1 MTTMQQAY
9 VQVVSVALGLCKIH
23 TILNRMVKAAQLRLG
38 GFFVCKKLRI
48 GLDILKVIQNHIYF
62 VCCVMRRLAMKTLK
76 ENIITVEDIKAEI
89 EKAEFDVPREDE
101 DFGDRYDRLHA
112 EWAVKGLKKYR
123 DELKEAF
130 ADKDHFKDWVIDRWG
145 NVDTFIAVINEELR
159 LRSIESIREA
169 SECAALMK
177 IFIPSESG
185 SRDEAEEKVKRNLEE
200 ALEEHDQRILNI
212 FDVEVV
218 PLLTWCEELLVM
230 KAFLTND
237 FYMKGTFTDELKQIY
252 INVFTLLDRNLSE
265 KVECSNA
272 HSFEY
277 YVDLEDEWEY
287 LYLDDLNPVEELL
300 AILPGSPYE
309 CDVMYYAHSINWS
322 IKNKHVN
329 TFKEKCKELYNS
341 LDK

>member
-1 MTTMQQAY
+1 
-9 VQVVSVALGLCKIH
+9 
-23 TILNRMVKAAQLRLG
+23 
-38 GFFVCKKLRI
+38 
-48 GLDILKVIQNHIYF
+48 
-62 VCCVMRRLAMKTLK
+62 MRRLAMKTLK

-123 DELKEAF
+123 DELKETF

-200 ALEEHDQRILNI
+200 ALEEHDQRIINI
-212 FDVEVV
+212 FDVEIV
-218 PLLTWCEELLVM
+218 PLLQWNEELLAM

-237 FYMKGTFTDELKQIY
+237 FYMKGSFSDKLKEIY
-252 INVFTLLDRNLSE
+252 TNVFTLLDRNLPE
-265 KVECSNA
+265 KVEYSDA

-309 CDVMYYAHSINWS
+309 CDVMYFAHSINWS

-329 TFKEKCKELYNS
+329 TFKEKCKGLYNS
-341 LDK
+341 LYQ

>member
-1 MTTMQQAY
+1 MF
-9 VQVVSVALGLCKIH
+9 VVL
-23 TILNRMVKAAQLRLG
+23 
-38 GFFVCKKLRI
+38 
-48 GLDILKVIQNHIYF
+48 Y
-62 VCCVMRRLAMKTLK
+62 RRLAMKTLK

-123 DELKEAF
+123 DELKETF

-200 ALEEHDQRILNI
+200 ALEEHDQRIINI

-218 PLLTWCEELLVM
+218 PLLQWNEELLVM

-265 KVECSNA
+265 KIEYSNA

-277 YVDLEDEWEY
+277 YTDLEDEWEY

-309 CDVMYYAHSINWS
+309 CDVMYYAKSINWK
-322 IKNKHVN
+322 IKNEHVN
-329 TFKEKCKELYNS
+329 TFKEKWQELYDS
-341 LDK
+341 LN

>member
-1 MTTMQQAY
+1 ME
-9 VQVVSVALGLCKIH
+9 
-23 TILNRMVKAAQLRLG
+23 
-38 GFFVCKKLRI
+38 
-48 GLDILKVIQNHIYF
+48 
-62 VCCVMRRLAMKTLK
+62 TLK
-76 ENIITVEDIKAEI
+76 ENIITVEDITAEI
-89 EKAEFDVPREDE
+89 EKAELEVPREDE
-101 DFGDRYDRLHA
+101 DFDDRYDRLHA

-130 ADKDHFKDWVIDRWG
+130 ADKEHFKDWVIDLWG
-145 NVDTFIAVINEELR
+145 DVNTFIAVINEELR

-177 IFIPSESG
+177 IFISSESG

-212 FDVEVV
+212 YDVEVV

-237 FYMKGTFTDELKQIY
+237 FYMKGSFSDKLKEIY
-252 INVFTLLDRNLSE
+252 TNVFTLLDRNLPE
-265 KVECSNA
+265 KVEYSDA

-287 LYLDDLNPVEELL
+287 LYLDDLNPIEELL
-300 AILPGSPYE
+300 AMLPGSPYE
-309 CDVMYYAHSINWS
+309 CDVMYYANSINWS

-341 LDK
+341 LNK

>member
-1 MTTMQQAY
+1 
-9 VQVVSVALGLCKIH
+9 
-23 TILNRMVKAAQLRLG
+23 
-38 GFFVCKKLRI
+38 
-48 GLDILKVIQNHIYF
+48 
-62 VCCVMRRLAMKTLK
+62 MKTLK
-76 ENIITVEDIKAEI
+76 ENIFTVEDIKAEI

-130 ADKDHFKDWVIDRWG
+130 ADKEYFKDWVIDIWG
-145 NVDTFIAVINEELR
+145 DVNTFIAIINEELR

-169 SECAALMK
+169 SECGALMK
-177 IFIPSESG
+177 IYISSEHG
-185 SRDEAEEKVKRNLEE
+185 PRDVAEEMVKRNLEE
-200 ALEEHDQRILNI
+200 ALEDHDQRIINI
-212 FDVEVV
+212 FDVELV
-218 PLLTWCEELLVM
+218 PLLQWNEELLAM

-265 KVECSNA
+265 KVEYSNA

-277 YVDLEDEWEY
+277 YTDLEDEWEF

-309 CDVMYYAHSINWS
+309 CDVMYYAKSINKL
-322 IKNKHVN
+322 IKRNYIDTLKVEYNK
-329 TFKEKCKELYNS
+329 LYEN
-341 LDK
+341 LVMR

>member
-1 MTTMQQAY
+1 
-9 VQVVSVALGLCKIH
+9 
-23 TILNRMVKAAQLRLG
+23 
-38 GFFVCKKLRI
+38 
-48 GLDILKVIQNHIYF
+48 
-62 VCCVMRRLAMKTLK
+62 MKTLK

-123 DELKEAF
+123 DELKKAF
-130 ADKDHFKDWVIDRWG
+130 ADKEHFEDWVIERWG
-145 NVDTFIAVINEELR
+145 NVDTLIAVINEELR

-169 SECAALMK
+169 SECGALMK
-177 IFIPSESG
+177 IYISSEHG
-185 SRDEAEEKVKRNLEE
+185 PRDVAEEMVKRNLEE
-200 ALEEHDQRILNI
+200 ALEDHDQRIINI
-212 FDVEVV
+212 FDVELV
-218 PLLTWCEELLVM
+218 PLLQWNEELLAM

-265 KVECSNA
+265 KVEYSNA

-277 YVDLEDEWEY
+277 YTDLEDEWEF

-309 CDVMYYAHSINWS
+309 CDVMYYAKSINKL
-322 IKNKHVN
+322 IKRNYIDTLKVEYNK
-329 TFKEKCKELYNS
+329 LYEN
-341 LDK
+341 LVMR

>member
-1 MTTMQQAY
+1 
-9 VQVVSVALGLCKIH
+9 
-23 TILNRMVKAAQLRLG
+23 
-38 GFFVCKKLRI
+38 
-48 GLDILKVIQNHIYF
+48 
-62 VCCVMRRLAMKTLK
+62 MRRLAMKTLK

-130 ADKDHFKDWVIDRWG
+130 ADKERFKDWVIDIWG
-145 NVDTFIAVINEELR
+145 DVNTFIAVINEELR

-200 ALEEHDQRILNI
+200 ALEDHDQRILNI

-218 PLLTWCEELLVM
+218 PLLQWNEELLVM

-237 FYMKGTFTDELKQIY
+237 FYMKGSFSDKLKEIY
-252 INVFTLLDRNLSE
+252 TNVFTLLDRNLPE
-265 KVECSNA
+265 KVEYSDA

-300 AILPGSPYE
+300 AMLPGSPYE
-309 CDVMYYAHSINWS
+309 CDVMYYAKSINWN

-329 TFKEKCKELYNS
+329 TFNEKGKELYNS
-341 LDK
+341 LHQ

>member
-1 MTTMQQAY
+1 
-9 VQVVSVALGLCKIH
+9 
-23 TILNRMVKAAQLRLG
+23 
-38 GFFVCKKLRI
+38 
-48 GLDILKVIQNHIYF
+48 
-62 VCCVMRRLAMKTLK
+62 MRRLAMKTLK

-123 DELKEAF
+123 DELKETF

-200 ALEEHDQRILNI
+200 ALEEHDQRIINI
-212 FDVEVV
+212 FDVEIV
-218 PLLTWCEELLVM
+218 PLLQWNEELLAM

-237 FYMKGTFTDELKQIY
+237 FYMKGSFSDKLKEIY
-252 INVFTLLDRNLSE
+252 TNVFTLLDRNLPE
-265 KVECSNA
+265 KVEYSDA

-329 TFKEKCKELYNS
+329 TFKEKCKGLYNS
-341 LDK
+341 LYQ

>member
-1 MTTMQQAY
+1 ME
-9 VQVVSVALGLCKIH
+9 
-23 TILNRMVKAAQLRLG
+23 
-38 GFFVCKKLRI
+38 
-48 GLDILKVIQNHIYF
+48 
-62 VCCVMRRLAMKTLK
+62 TLK
-76 ENIITVEDIKAEI
+76 ENIIIVEDITAEI
-89 EKAEFDVPREDE
+89 EKAKLEVPREDE

-112 EWAVKGLKKYR
+112 EWAVKGLKKFR

-130 ADKDHFKDWVIDRWG
+130 DDKEHFKDWVIERWE

-169 SECAALMK
+169 SECGALMK
-177 IFIPSESG
+177 IYITSEHG
-185 SRDEAEEKVKRNLEE
+185 PRDVAEEMVKRNLEE
-200 ALEEHDQRILNI
+200 DLEDHDQRIINI
-212 FDVEVV
+212 FDVELV
-218 PLLTWCEELLVM
+218 PLLQWSEELLEM

-252 INVFTLLDRNLSE
+252 INIFTLLDRNLSE
-265 KVECSNA
+265 KVEYSNA

-277 YVDLEDEWEY
+277 YTDLEDEWEF

-309 CDVMYYAHSINWS
+309 CDVMYYAKSINCN

-341 LDK
+341 LDQ

>member
-1 MTTMQQAY
+1 
-9 VQVVSVALGLCKIH
+9 
-23 TILNRMVKAAQLRLG
+23 
-38 GFFVCKKLRI
+38 
-48 GLDILKVIQNHIYF
+48 
-62 VCCVMRRLAMKTLK
+62 MKTLK

-89 EKAEFDVPREDE
+89 EKAKFDVPREDE

-130 ADKDHFKDWVIDRWG
+130 ADKEHFKDWVIYIWG
-145 NVDTFIAVINEELR
+145 DVNSFIAVINEELR

-185 SRDEAEEKVKRNLEE
+185 SRD
-200 ALEEHDQRILNI
+200 
-212 FDVEVV
+212 
-218 PLLTWCEELLVM
+218 EELLVM

-265 KVECSNA
+265 EVEYSDA

-277 YVDLEDEWEY
+277 YTDLEDEWEY

-341 LDK
+341 LHQ

>member
-1 MTTMQQAY
+1 ME
-9 VQVVSVALGLCKIH
+9 
-23 TILNRMVKAAQLRLG
+23 
-38 GFFVCKKLRI
+38 
-48 GLDILKVIQNHIYF
+48 
-62 VCCVMRRLAMKTLK
+62 TLK

-130 ADKDHFKDWVIDRWG
+130 ADKEHFNDWVIERWD

-169 SECAALMK
+169 SECGALMK
-177 IFIPSESG
+177 IYITSEHG
-185 SRDEAEEKVKRNLEE
+185 PRDVAEEMVKRNLEE
-200 ALEEHDQRILNI
+200 ALEDHDQRIINI
-212 FDVEVV
+212 FDVEIV
-218 PLLTWCEELLVM
+218 PLLQWNEELLAM

-265 KVECSNA
+265 KVEYSNA

-277 YVDLEDEWEY
+277 YTDLEDEWEF

-300 AILPGSPYE
+300 ALLPGSPYE
-309 CDVMYYAHSINWS
+309 CDVMYYTESINREIKLKRIS
-322 IKNKHVN
+322 ILIDKY
-329 TFKEKCKELYNS
+329 EKYINS
-341 LDK
+341 LIK

>member
-1 MTTMQQAY
+1 
-9 VQVVSVALGLCKIH
+9 
-23 TILNRMVKAAQLRLG
+23 
-38 GFFVCKKLRI
+38 
-48 GLDILKVIQNHIYF
+48 
-62 VCCVMRRLAMKTLK
+62 MKTLK
-76 ENIITVEDIKAEI
+76 ENIITVEDIKVEI
-89 EKAEFDVPREDE
+89 EKAELDVPREDE

-200 ALEEHDQRILNI
+200 ALEEHDQRIINI
-212 FDVEVV
+212 FDVEIV
-218 PLLTWCEELLVM
+218 PLLQWNEELLTM

-265 KVECSNA
+265 KVEYSNA

-277 YVDLEDEWEY
+277 YTDLEDEWEF

-300 AILPGSPYE
+300 AMMPGSPYE
-309 CDVMYYAHSINWS
+309 CDVMYYAHSINKK
-322 IKNKHVN
+322 ITGKHVD
-329 TFKEKCKELYNS
+329 TLKIEYGKLYKN
-341 LDK
+341 LVMR

>member
-1 MTTMQQAY
+1 
-9 VQVVSVALGLCKIH
+9 
-23 TILNRMVKAAQLRLG
+23 
-38 GFFVCKKLRI
+38 
-48 GLDILKVIQNHIYF
+48 
-62 VCCVMRRLAMKTLK
+62 MKNLK
-76 ENIITVEDIKAEI
+76 ENIITVEDIKAEV

-123 DELKEAF
+123 NELKEAF
-130 ADKDHFKDWVIDRWG
+130 ADKEHFKDWVIDIWG
-145 NVDTFIAVINEELR
+145 DVNTFIAVINEELR

-200 ALEEHDQRILNI
+200 ALEEHDQRIINI
-212 FDVEVV
+212 FDAEIV
-218 PLLTWCEELLVM
+218 PLLQWNEELLAM

-265 KVECSNA
+265 KVEYSNA

-277 YVDLEDEWEY
+277 YTDLEDEWEF

-309 CDVMYYAHSINWS
+309 CDVMYYAKSINKL
-322 IKNKHVN
+322 IKRNYIDTLKVEYNK
-329 TFKEKCKELYNS
+329 LYEN
-341 LDK
+341 LVMR

>member
-1 MTTMQQAY
+1 
-9 VQVVSVALGLCKIH
+9 
-23 TILNRMVKAAQLRLG
+23 
-38 GFFVCKKLRI
+38 
-48 GLDILKVIQNHIYF
+48 
-62 VCCVMRRLAMKTLK
+62 MRRLAMKTLK

-123 DELKEAF
+123 DELKETF
-130 ADKDHFKDWVIDRWG
+130 ADKEHFKDWVIDIWG
-145 NVDTFIAVINEELR
+145 DVNTFIAVINEELR

-177 IFIPSESG
+177 IFISSESG

-265 KVECSNA
+265 EVEYSDA

-277 YVDLEDEWEY
+277 YTDLEDEWEF

-329 TFKEKCKELYNS
+329 TLKEKCKELYNS
-341 LDK
+341 LHQ

>member
-1 MTTMQQAY
+1 ME
-9 VQVVSVALGLCKIH
+9 
-23 TILNRMVKAAQLRLG
+23 
-38 GFFVCKKLRI
+38 
-48 GLDILKVIQNHIYF
+48 
-62 VCCVMRRLAMKTLK
+62 TLK

-89 EKAEFDVPREDE
+89 EKAEFDVPREEE

-130 ADKDHFKDWVIDRWG
+130 ADKEHFKDWVTDLWG
-145 NVDTFIAVINEELR
+145 NVNTFIAVINEELR

-177 IFIPSESG
+177 IFIPSESD

-200 ALEEHDQRILNI
+200 ALEDHDQRIINI
-212 FDVEVV
+212 FDVEIV
-218 PLLTWCEELLVM
+218 PLLQWNEELLVM

-237 FYMKGTFTDELKQIY
+237 FYMKGSFSDKLKEIY
-252 INVFTLLDRNLSE
+252 TNVFTLLDRNLPE
-265 KVECSNA
+265 KVEYSDA

-309 CDVMYYAHSINWS
+309 CDVMYYANSINRD

-341 LDK
+341 LHQ

>member
-1 MTTMQQAY
+1 
-9 VQVVSVALGLCKIH
+9 
-23 TILNRMVKAAQLRLG
+23 
-38 GFFVCKKLRI
+38 
-48 GLDILKVIQNHIYF
+48 
-62 VCCVMRRLAMKTLK
+62 MKTLK
-76 ENIITVEDIKAEI
+76 ENIITVEDIKSEI
-89 EKAEFDVPREDE
+89 EKAELDVPREDE

-123 DELKEAF
+123 DELKKAF
-130 ADKDHFKDWVIDRWG
+130 ADKEHFKDWVIDLWG

-169 SECAALMK
+169 SECAVLMK

-212 FDVEVV
+212 YDVEVV
-218 PLLTWCEELLVM
+218 PLLTWCEELFVM

-237 FYMKGTFTDELKQIY
+237 FYMKGSFTDELKQIY
-252 INVFTLLDRNLSE
+252 TNVFTLLDRNLPE
-265 KVECSNA
+265 KVEYSDA

-287 LYLDDLNPVEELL
+287 LYLDDLNPVEEIL

-309 CDVMYYAHSINWS
+309 CDVMYYAKSINKEIS
-322 IKNKHVN
+322 RGRIDMLQTQYKYLYLNYMNK
-329 TFKEKCKELYNS
+329 K
-341 LDK
+341 

>member
-1 MTTMQQAY
+1 ME
-9 VQVVSVALGLCKIH
+9 
-23 TILNRMVKAAQLRLG
+23 
-38 GFFVCKKLRI
+38 
-48 GLDILKVIQNHIYF
+48 
-62 VCCVMRRLAMKTLK
+62 TLK

-89 EKAEFDVPREDE
+89 EKAEFDIPREDE

-130 ADKDHFKDWVIDRWG
+130 ADKELFKDWVIDIWG
-145 NVDTFIAVINEELR
+145 DVNTFIAIINEELR

-169 SECAALMK
+169 SECGALMK
-177 IFIPSESG
+177 IYISSEHG
-185 SRDEAEEKVKRNLEE
+185 PRDVAEEMVKRNLEE
-200 ALEEHDQRILNI
+200 ALEDHDQRIINI
-212 FDVEVV
+212 FDVELV
-218 PLLTWCEELLVM
+218 PLLQWNEELLAM

-265 KVECSNA
+265 KVEYSNA

-277 YVDLEDEWEY
+277 YTDLEDEWEF

-309 CDVMYYAHSINWS
+309 CDVMYYAKSINKL
-322 IKNKHVN
+322 IKRNYIDTLKVEYNK
-329 TFKEKCKELYNS
+329 LYEN
-341 LDK
+341 LVMR

>member
-1 MTTMQQAY
+1 
-9 VQVVSVALGLCKIH
+9 
-23 TILNRMVKAAQLRLG
+23 
-38 GFFVCKKLRI
+38 
-48 GLDILKVIQNHIYF
+48 
-62 VCCVMRRLAMKTLK
+62 MRRLAMKTLK
-76 ENIITVEDIKAEI
+76 ENNFTVEDIKAEI

-130 ADKDHFKDWVIDRWG
+130 ADKELFKDWVIDIWG
-145 NVDTFIAVINEELR
+145 DVNTFIAIINEELR

-169 SECAALMK
+169 SECGALMK
-177 IFIPSESG
+177 IYISSEHG
-185 SRDEAEEKVKRNLEE
+185 PRDVAEEMVKRNLEE
-200 ALEEHDQRILNI
+200 ALEDHDQRIINI
-212 FDVEVV
+212 FDVELV
-218 PLLTWCEELLVM
+218 PLLQWNEELLAM

-265 KVECSNA
+265 KVEYSNA

-277 YVDLEDEWEY
+277 YTDLEDEWEF

-309 CDVMYYAHSINWS
+309 CDVMYYAKSINKL
-322 IKNKHVN
+322 IKRNYIDTLKVEYNK
-329 TFKEKCKELYNS
+329 LYEN
-341 LDK
+341 LVMR

>member
-1 MTTMQQAY
+1 MTTQQAY
-9 VQVVSVALGLCKIH
+9 VLVVLVVLGLCKLY
-23 TILNRMVKAAQLRLG
+23 TILNGMVKAAQLRLG
-38 GFFVCKKLRI
+38 GFFVCKNLRI
-48 GLDILKVIQNHIYF
+48 GFDILKVIQNHIYF
-62 VCCVMRRLAMKTLK
+62 VCCVMRRLAMETLK
-76 ENIITVEDIKAEI
+76 ENIITVEDIKVEI

-212 FDVEVV
+212 YDVEIV
-218 PLLTWCEELLVM
+218 PLLQWNEELLAM

-237 FYMKGTFTDELKQIY
+237 FYMKGSFSDKLKEIY
-252 INVFTLLDRNLSE
+252 TNVFTLLDRNLPE
-265 KVECSNA
+265 KVEYSDA

-277 YVDLEDEWEY
+277 YVDLEDEWEF

-300 AILPGSPYE
+300 AMLPGSPYD

-329 TFKEKCKELYNS
+329 TFNEKGKELYNS
-341 LDK
+341 LT

>member
-1 MTTMQQAY
+1 MMTTQQAY
-9 VQVVSVALGLCKIH
+9 VLVVSVVLGLCKLH

-48 GLDILKVIQNHIYF
+48 GLDILKLIHKTYCFSCVI
-62 VCCVMRRLAMKTLK
+62 RRLAMETLK

-89 EKAEFDVPREDE
+89 EKAKFDIPREDE

-130 ADKDHFKDWVIDRWG
+130 ADKERFKDWVIDIWRDV
-145 NVDTFIAVINEELR
+145 NTFIAVINEELR

-177 IFIPSESG
+177 IFISSESG

-200 ALEEHDQRILNI
+200 ALEEHDQRIINI
-212 FDVEVV
+212 FDIEIV
-218 PLLTWCEELLVM
+218 PLLQWNEELLAM

-265 KVECSNA
+265 KVEYSNA

-277 YVDLEDEWEY
+277 YTNLEDEWEY

-309 CDVMYYAHSINWS
+309 CDVMYYANSINRDITS
-322 IKNKHVN
+322 QSVYQLKIEYVK
-329 TFKEKCKELYNS
+329 YYYS
-341 LDK
+341 LIV

>member
-1 MTTMQQAY
+1 
-9 VQVVSVALGLCKIH
+9 
-23 TILNRMVKAAQLRLG
+23 
-38 GFFVCKKLRI
+38 
-48 GLDILKVIQNHIYF
+48 
-62 VCCVMRRLAMKTLK
+62 MKTLK

-130 ADKDHFKDWVIDRWG
+130 TDKKHFKDWVIDIWG
-145 NVDTFIAVINEELR
+145 DVNTFIAVINEELH

-200 ALEEHDQRILNI
+200 ALEEHDQRIINI
-212 FDVEVV
+212 FDVEIV
-218 PLLTWCEELLVM
+218 PLLQWNEELLAM

-265 KVECSNA
+265 KVEYSDA

-300 AILPGSPYE
+300 AMLPGSPYE
-309 CDVMYYAHSINWS
+309 CDVMYYAHSINYEIGRNRIEK
-322 IKNKHVN
+322 IKAEYIK
-329 TFKEKCKELYNS
+329 LYNQ
-341 LDK
+341 KIM

>member
-1 MTTMQQAY
+1 
-9 VQVVSVALGLCKIH
+9 
-23 TILNRMVKAAQLRLG
+23 
-38 GFFVCKKLRI
+38 
-48 GLDILKVIQNHIYF
+48 
-62 VCCVMRRLAMKTLK
+62 MRRLAMKTLK

-123 DELKEAF
+123 DELKETF
-130 ADKDHFKDWVIDRWG
+130 ADKEHFKDWVIDIWG
-145 NVDTFIAVINEELR
+145 DVNTFIAVINEELR
-159 LRSIESIREA
+159 LRSVESIREA

-200 ALEEHDQRILNI
+200 ALEEHDQRIINI
-212 FDVEVV
+212 FDVEIV
-218 PLLTWCEELLVM
+218 PLLQWNEELLTM

-237 FYMKGTFTDELKQIY
+237 FYMKGSFSDKLKEIY
-252 INVFTLLDRNLSE
+252 TNVFTLLDRNLPE
-265 KVECSNA
+265 KVEYSDA

-309 CDVMYYAHSINWS
+309 CDVMYYAKSINWN

-329 TFKEKCKELYNS
+329 TFNEKGKELYNS
-341 LDK
+341 LT

>member
-1 MTTMQQAY
+1 ME
-9 VQVVSVALGLCKIH
+9 
-23 TILNRMVKAAQLRLG
+23 
-38 GFFVCKKLRI
+38 
-48 GLDILKVIQNHIYF
+48 
-62 VCCVMRRLAMKTLK
+62 TLK

-112 EWAVKGLKKYR
+112 EWDVKGLKKYR

-130 ADKDHFKDWVIDRWG
+130 ADKEHFKDWVIDLWG

-169 SECAALMK
+169 SECGALMK
-177 IFIPSESG
+177 IYIPSEHG
-185 SRDEAEEKVKRNLEE
+185 PRDVAEEMVKRNLEE
-200 ALEEHDQRILNI
+200 ALEDHDQRIINI
-212 FDVEVV
+212 FDVELV
-218 PLLTWCEELLVM
+218 PLLQWNEELLAM

-237 FYMKGTFTDELKQIY
+237 FYMKGIFTDELKQIY

-265 KVECSNA
+265 KVEYSNA

-277 YVDLEDEWEY
+277 YTDLEDEWEF

-309 CDVMYYAHSINWS
+309 CDVMYYAKSINKL
-322 IKNKHVN
+322 IKRDYIDTLKVEYH
-329 TFKEKCKELYNS
+329 KLYEN
-341 LDK
+341 LVMR

>member
-1 MTTMQQAY
+1 ME
-9 VQVVSVALGLCKIH
+9 
-23 TILNRMVKAAQLRLG
+23 
-38 GFFVCKKLRI
+38 
-48 GLDILKVIQNHIYF
+48 
-62 VCCVMRRLAMKTLK
+62 TLK
-76 ENIITVEDIKAEI
+76 ENIITVEDITAEI

-112 EWAVKGLKKYR
+112 EWAVKGIKKYR

-130 ADKDHFKDWVIDRWG
+130 ADKEHFKDWVIERWD

-169 SECAALMK
+169 SECGALMK

-200 ALEEHDQRILNI
+200 ALEEHDQRIINI
-212 FDVEVV
+212 FDVEIV
-218 PLLTWCEELLVM
+218 PLLQWNEELLAM

-237 FYMKGTFTDELKQIY
+237 FYIKGTFTDELKQIY

-265 KVECSNA
+265 KVEYSDA

-277 YVDLEDEWEY
+277 YTDLEDEWEF

-309 CDVMYYAHSINWS
+309 CDVLYYAKSINKEIS
-322 IKNKHVN
+322 KGRINILQNHYKH
-329 TFKEKCKELYNS
+329 LYFRYMN
-341 LDK
+341 LI